1 MKTKAEENATKPHK
15 HSKKN
20 CTEQLQSDRKVF
32 VQVCCNRRQRLNTTL
47 VKVKEGTFLST
58 AGEGD
63 WSYASSPALFANWCF
78 EVRLLTPIDWE
89 IRVLS
94 FLMIAVESGSFRYS
108 RKASLVVKLA
118 RG

>member
-1 MKTKAEENATKPHK
+1 MQQNHTNAP
-15 HSKKN
+15 
-20 CTEQLQSDRKVF
+20 RKIALNNF
-32 VQVCCNRRQRLNTTL
+32 NQTGKFLLRSIATGDRLNATL
-47 VKVKEGTFLST
+47 VKVKEGTFSST

-63 WSYASSPALFANWCF
+63 WSDASSPALFANWCL

-89 IRVLS
+89 IGVLS
-94 FLMIAVESGSFRYS
+94 FLMIAVESGGFRYS